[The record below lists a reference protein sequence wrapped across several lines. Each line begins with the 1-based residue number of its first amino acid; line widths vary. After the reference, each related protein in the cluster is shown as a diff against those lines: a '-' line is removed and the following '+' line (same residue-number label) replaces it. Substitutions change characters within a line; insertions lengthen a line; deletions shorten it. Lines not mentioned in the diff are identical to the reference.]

1 MTDHRSDAPSR
12 AQNVRLLRLALA
24 ILASQ
29 AVGAV
34 VGTVVIYVVL
44 PAVGAGIRPQ
54 DRGWLRAEFLV
65 HPYIVVGLIFILSL
79 LLASPAIWVFVKV
92 RGPLPPRGER

>member
-1 MTDHRSDAPSR
+1 MTDRRFDAPSR

-34 VGTVVIYVVL
+34 VGTVVIYFVL
-44 PAVGAGIRPQ
+44 PALGAGIRPQ
-54 DRGWLRAEFLV
+54 DHGWLRAAFLV
-65 HPYIVVGLIFILSL
+65 HPYVVVGLIFVLSL
-79 LLASPAIWVFVKV
+79 LLASPAVWIFVKV
-92 RGPLPPRGER
+92 RGPLPSRSER

>member
-1 MTDHRSDAPSR
+1 MTEPRSDAPNR

-34 VGTVVIYVVL
+34 VGTAVIYFAL
-44 PAVGAGIRPQ
+44 PAIGAGIRPQ

-65 HPYIVVGLIFILSL
+65 HPYIVVSLIFLLSL
-79 LLASPAIWVFVKV
+79 LLASPAVWIFVKV
-92 RGPLPPRGER
+92 RGPVPPTRER